1 MIKIVG
7 SGSVIL
13 VIGFVGFIGFIE
25 FVEFIGFIGFIEF
38 VEFVEFIGFVG
49 FIEFVEFIGFV
60 GFVGFSI
67 AYSHYTSL
75 KVYTH
80 LARVA
85 LALFP
90 LVHKLSTPGTDPGP
104 IQYSRQNIAQFFN
117 AARFSHITS
126 Y

>member
-1 MIKIVG
+1 M
-7 SGSVIL
+7 L
-13 VIGFVGFIGFIE
+13 GFIGFVEFIE
-25 FVEFIGFIGFIEF
+25 FVEF

-49 FIEFVEFIGFV
+49 FIGFVEFVEFIGFV
-60 GFVGFSI
+60 GFVGFSLG
-67 AYSHYTSL
+67 YSHYTSL

-85 LALFP
+85 LILFP
-90 LVHKLSTPGTDPGP
+90 LAHKLSTPGTDPGP

>member
-13 VIGFVGFIGFIE
+13 VIGFVGFVGFIE

-38 VEFVEFIGFVG
+38 VEFV
-49 FIEFVEFIGFV
+49 
-60 GFVGFSI
+60 GFSVV
-67 AYSHYTSL
+67 YSHYTSL